1 MKKWLK
7 FWKLSSANRARIV
20 LSILS
25 LGAIKL
31 GLKFLP
37 FRILKKSISGVYFP
51 VLKQKPSSS
60 IGEIIWAIDRVSPY
74 LKVKCLARALAAD
87 FLLRHQGYST
97 QLRIGVAKDENGT
110 LTAHAWLESEGQ
122 IAIGRVPNLSNY
134 TALPNLKI

>member
-7 FWKLSSANRARIV
+7 FWQLSSADRTRI
-20 LSILS
+20 SM
-25 LGAIKL
+25 GAIALVTIKL

-37 FRILKKSISGVYFP
+37 FRILWKLISTTSLP
-51 VLKQKPSSS
+51 ILKQNPSSS
-60 IGEIIWAIDRVSPY
+60 IGEIVWAIDRVSPY

-110 LTAHAWLESEGQ
+110 LTAHAWLESEGT
-122 IAIGRVPNLSNY
+122 IAIGRVPNLANY
-134 TALPNLKI
+134 TELPNFKN